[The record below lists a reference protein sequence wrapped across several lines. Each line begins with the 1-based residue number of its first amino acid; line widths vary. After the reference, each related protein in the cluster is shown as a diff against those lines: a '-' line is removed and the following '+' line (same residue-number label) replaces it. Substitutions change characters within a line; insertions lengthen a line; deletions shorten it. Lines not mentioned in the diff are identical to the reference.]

1 MWYGETNTA
10 NNCDADALSE
20 DKKGFWEDVSEW
32 YQEAEPPQG
41 FQGTVLF

>member
-1 MWYGETNTA
+1 MMWKKKSFDT
-10 NNCDADALSE
+10 E

-41 FQGTVLF
+41 FQGSNSQIPFSLG